1 MGKTIFVSSCE
12 DVNLDGLPAGP
23 GLPSVR
29 QETTKRRGGVSSQ
42 RRHGSLGVENP
53 RLNQNKLVI
62 V

>member
-1 MGKTIFVSSCE
+1 MGKTIFVNSFE
-12 DVNLDGLPAGP
+12 DVTLDSLPAGP

-29 QETTKRRGGVSSQ
+29 QETTKKRGDSSQ
-42 RRHGSLGVENP
+42 RRHGSLGVDNP